1 MFGRRLSIIVACIG
15 GGALLYPYC
24 FVRSDGVIGA
34 AFWEQFFVQGVCSPI
49 SLYRSEPQLITY
61 KAWGVIP
68 IHLVELSPAGARTTI
83 VGTAYQL
90 GNLASSASST
100 IEATMGERFR
110 LSGDGETERYNYGLV
125 MAIFMGCVFAYVIL
139 LVFLGPE
146 KLGRDM
152 SESTTE
158 EEFSGKKGVGEG
170 GWDEKVRADE
180 DEGRESV

>member
-24 FVRSDGVIGA
+24 FIRNDGVIAA
-34 AFWEQFFVQGVCSPI
+34 AFWEQFFVQG
-49 SLYRSEPQLITY
+49 
-61 KAWGVIP
+61 AWGVIP
-68 IHLVELSPAGARTTI
+68 IHLVELAPAGARTTI

-110 LSGDGETERYNYGLV
+110 LSGSGATSRYNYGKV
-125 MAIFMGCVFAYVIL
+125 MAIFMGCVFAYVIT

-146 KLGRDM
+146 KLGRDLK
-152 SESTTE
+152 ESTTAA
-158 EEFSGKKGVGEG
+158 EFAREKGAE
-170 GWDEKVRADE
+170 WEDEKHDE
-180 DEGRESV
+180 KQEFVENEERPKGPVTSDSNV